1 MVKYI
6 IIILVLLSFQAD
18 GQIIRANPFYTSRTF
33 VAPSTDTLLLDS
45 FPTQG
50 AAYSL
55 RKLRTNYTGNCIRIR
70 RTSNNNEQDIGF
82 VNNFLDTAAIQ
93 TFCSGTN
100 GFVTTWNDQGDSA
113 RNATQTTA
121 ANQPKIYDSATASLT
136 KRNNKVS
143 FSLDGGDFLNPT
155 NATFILTD
163 KGYGATFAVTC
174 NTTTTTSRAI
184 LYIPTGVANARYIHN
199 YNQVTT
205 NRMNIGG
212 RRLDANSFVSISSN
226 TNYSTTDLALNV
238 GILDYANSDAFLYE
252 NGTQTASSTT
262 FQTDGN
268 TSNTQSSTA
277 PTQVRLFAQTTTG
290 IVGSASEVIFY
301 NTDESANRTSIE
313 NNINRNWLIY

>member
-6 IIILVLLSFQAD
+6 IIILVLLSFQAE

-55 RKLRTNYTGNCIRIR
+55 RKLRTNYTGDCIRVR

-82 VNNFLDTAAIQ
+82 VNNFLDTASLK
-93 TFCSGTN
+93 TFVGSSN
-100 GFVTTWNDQGDSA
+100 GFVTTWYDQGDSA
-113 RNATQTTA
+113 RDASNATA
-121 ANQPKIYDSATASLT
+121 ANQPKIYDSATASLS
-136 KRNNKVS
+136 KRNGKVS
-143 FSLDGGDFLNPT
+143 LTLDGTDFFNLANPG
-155 NATFILTD
+155 FILRD
-163 KGYGATFAVTC
+163 KGYAYNFAVTC
-174 NTTTTTSRAI
+174 NTNTSTSRAI
-184 LYIPTGVANARYIHN
+184 LFISTTTSTARLLHS
-199 YNQVTT
+199 YNQVTA
-205 NRMNIGG
+205 NRINIGG

-252 NGTQTASSTT
+252 NSTQTASTTT

-268 TSNTQSSTA
+268 TSNTTSA
-277 PTQVRLFAQTTTG
+277 FVRIFAQGTAG
-290 IVGSASEVIFY
+290 NAPIIGSASEVIFY
-301 NTDESANRTSIE
+301 NTDQSANRTAIE